1 MPDHTI
7 VILLG
12 IVFSCVNPLLCV
24 AACLYFCVVW
34 LLNKYDMLYVWQ
46 ETYQAGGKVNA
57 SAAAV
62 ILKVAVNFV
71 IKYSFAEWMDQYYTF
86 PPHVPHSLMSMAGS
100 LASVFHGLLLSRH
113 MIYSRYVMLR

>member
-1 MPDHTI
+1 MAWRPYCSCQWNQVKSLRQTFPLCALQVPDHTI

-12 IVFSCVNPLLCV
+12 IVFCCVNPLLCV

-57 SAAAV
+57 LTTAA
-62 ILKVAVNFV
+62 
-71 IKYSFAEWMDQYYTF
+71 SSDQIHDF
-86 PPHVPHSLMSMAGS
+86 HSDS
-100 LASVFHGLLLSRH
+100 SV
-113 MIYSRYVMLR
+113 